1 MQKLPIPQFTKG
13 LYEPSFEHDGC
24 GVGLVANITGS
35 QSHDILEKGLEIL
48 VNLAHRGAC
57 GCDPDTGDGAG
68 MLIQIPHA
76 FLADQCASLN
86 IDLPSPGEYG
96 VGMVFLPR
104 DRHLRQ
110 RCEAI
115 VEKATA
121 TEGQRFLGWRD
132 VPVDNSELGYIGKE
146 SQPYIRQ
153 MFVMRDQEIQD
164 ETDFERKLYLIRK
177 VIERQISLEDPDIQ
191 DDFYIPSLSCNKI
204 VYKGL
209 LMGTQLKSFY
219 KDLSEETVVSAFS
232 MVHARFSTN
241 TLGSWRLA
249 HPYRLISHNGEIN
262 TLRGNINWM
271 TARQSMFKSPM
282 FGENIDK
289 LFPIITPGASDTAS
303 FDNALELLLATG
315 RSLPHAL
322 MMMIPEATG
331 ESIHMDP
338 DRRALYE
345 YHSSMMEPW
354 DGPAL
359 IAATDGTSIG
369 VVLDRN
375 GLRPCRYLV
384 TEDDLLVMASE
395 VGVLDI
401 PPDKVKY
408 KARIQPGRMFLLDTK
423 EARIIEDSEIKAQLA
438 GR

>member
-132 VPVDNSELGYIGKE
+132 VPVDNSELGYIGK
-146 SQPYIRQ
+146 
-153 MFVMRDQEIQD
+153 
-164 ETDFERKLYLIRK
+164 
-177 VIERQISLEDPDIQ
+177 
-191 DDFYIPSLSCNKI
+191 
-204 VYKGL
+204 
-209 LMGTQLKSFY
+209 
-219 KDLSEETVVSAFS
+219 
-232 MVHARFSTN
+232 
-241 TLGSWRLA
+241 
-249 HPYRLISHNGEIN
+249 
-262 TLRGNINWM
+262 
-271 TARQSMFKSPM
+271 
-282 FGENIDK
+282 
-289 LFPIITPGASDTAS
+289 
-303 FDNALELLLATG
+303 
-315 RSLPHAL
+315 
-322 MMMIPEATG
+322 
-331 ESIHMDP
+331 
-338 DRRALYE
+338 
-345 YHSSMMEPW
+345 
-354 DGPAL
+354 
-359 IAATDGTSIG
+359 
-369 VVLDRN
+369 
-375 GLRPCRYLV
+375 
-384 TEDDLLVMASE
+384 
-395 VGVLDI
+395 
-401 PPDKVKY
+401 
-408 KARIQPGRMFLLDTK
+408 
-423 EARIIEDSEIKAQLA
+423 
-438 GR
+438 